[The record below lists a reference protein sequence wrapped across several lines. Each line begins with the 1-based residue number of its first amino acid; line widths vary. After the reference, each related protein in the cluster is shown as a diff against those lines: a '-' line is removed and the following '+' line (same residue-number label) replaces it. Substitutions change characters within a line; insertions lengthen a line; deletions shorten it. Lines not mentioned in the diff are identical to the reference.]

1 LVFRLR
7 KLKAAG
13 VPFLAVVCALA
24 APGAASASTAPLAE
38 LHQAQTRSHAAATEA
53 TGDIRAKAA
62 LGAAA
67 QYLGV
72 ATAPSLWIG
81 ESDAV
86 PPPEGE
92 AVFAD
97 SSAAVK
103 EVKRILNDPT
113 VSAEATQG
121 IVDEVLEAQ
130 ADLADIALEEVQ
142 GSISQS
148 GTPAAKWK
156 SAFKILGKQVTKA
169 ATSVPQSTV
178 ELAASNYLASEEHEL
193 YAVPERISGPPL
205 KLDGKPELFYFGA
218 EGCPFC
224 GVQRWS
230 LVVALAQF
238 GKFSPLAVSVS
249 SPIDF
254 DPSTRT
260 VTFYKSRYKSSYL
273 AFVPLEGYT
282 NQPGEPECNGEP
294 SFPWTILETPSPSE
308 QELIADYDGYEGCPE
323 AVPFID
329 VANTWA
335 TLGSYA
341 NPALIAGQSWQQVSA
356 SLSDSS
362 SQAGEAIDG
371 GAEIV
376 TAQICEIDGGQPA
389 RICASSVVH
398 RYQEEVRSG
407 FAASFPPP

>member
-1 LVFRLR
+1 MLSALR
-7 KLKAAG
+7 SVKAAG
-13 VPFLAVVCALA
+13 LACLA
-24 APGAASASTAPLAE
+24 TACMLVTPAGASASTAPLAE
-38 LHQAQTRSHAAATEA
+38 LHQAQARSHAAATEA

-72 ATAPSLWIG
+72 ATAPSLWID

-92 AVFAD
+92 AVFAN

-103 EVKRILNDPT
+103 ELKRILNDPT
-113 VSAEATQG
+113 ASAETTQG
-121 IVDEVLEAQ
+121 IIDEVLEAE
-130 ADLADIALEEVQ
+130 ADLADITLEEVQ
-142 GSISQS
+142 GSTSQS
-148 GTPAAKWK
+148 GTAASKWK
-156 SAFKILGKQVTKA
+156 SAFKVLGKQVTKA

-178 ELAASNYLASEEHEL
+178 EQAAGNFLSSEEHEL
-193 YAVPERISGPPL
+193 YGVPEPISGPSL
-205 KLDGKPELFYFGA
+205 KVDGKPELFYFGA

-230 LVVALAQF
+230 MVVALAQF

-273 AFVPLEGYT
+273 AFVPVEGYT

-294 SFPWTILETPSPSE
+294 SFPWTILQTPTPSE
-308 QELIADYDGYEGCPE
+308 HELIAKYDGYEGCPE

-329 VANTWA
+329 AANTWA

-341 NPALIAGQSWQQVSA
+341 NPGLIAGWSWQQVSA
-356 SLSDSS
+356 SLSDPS
-362 SQAGEAIDG
+362 SQAGQAIDG

-389 RICASSVVH
+389 RVCASSVVN
-398 RYQEEVRSG
+398 RYEEEVRTG